1 MKKFK
6 ILMPCYNDWSSVF
19 KLLNNIDTE
28 ISKIDGEFSVV
39 IVNDGSNE
47 KMSNIKPSYKN
58 IKKVEI
64 INMKINQGHTRSN
77 ATGLKYLSKKETR

>member
-28 ISKIDGEFSVV
+28 ISKIDGEFSMAMWV
-39 IVNDGSNE
+39 
-47 KMSNIKPSYKN
+47 Y
-58 IKKVEI
+58 VE
-64 INMKINQGHTRSN
+64 QS
-77 ATGLKYLSKKETR
+77 